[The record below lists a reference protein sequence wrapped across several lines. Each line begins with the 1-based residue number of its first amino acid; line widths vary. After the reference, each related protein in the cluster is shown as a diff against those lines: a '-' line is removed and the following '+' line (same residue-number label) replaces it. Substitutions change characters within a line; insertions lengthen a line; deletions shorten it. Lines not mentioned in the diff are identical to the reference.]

1 MKEKVTLNN
10 KEQKRLSVLNEVMA
24 GRMTAQQLLGMA
36 LVVAGILLVQMR
48 IGQRAQP
55 EVDRTLA

>member
-1 MKEKVTLNN
+1 MIQIPIFAWIFLGE
-10 KEQKRLSVLNEVMA
+10 RP
-24 GRMTAQQLLGMA
+24 TAQQLLGMA
-36 LVVAGILLVQMR
+36 LVVDGILLVQMR